1 MKIGFKLT
9 AIMFVLSLFSIGTV
23 SIVLLTRSRY
33 IISDL
38 TKKYATTIA
47 KESSAEISKFLETY
61 WSTTETVSQVMKQYQ
76 YMIVANRRRFF
87 NIMLRGLLEENPE
100 LIGTWCIW
108 EPDALEGNDRE
119 YLGTQGT
126 DPDGRFV
133 PYWYRSGGKIEMNY
147 LVDYDIEEGAGACYH
162 LARNSGRITV
172 VDPYEYDV
180 GGKTMLMT
188 TIAAPIHGPDGKI
201 VGVIGLD
208 IDIDMIQ
215 EISQSAKPYPDS
227 VTAVFSNN
235 GTVTAHFDT
244 SRIGKYMET
253 ERDMAGSFL
262 NDFIKAVKAGKSFT
276 FTNYVE
282 ALKENL
288 EIFLVPV
295 KIGTSTT
302 PWSYAVGV
310 TSKTVM
316 AAVSDMLFIAIAIS
330 VIVLVLASA
339 AAIVLSLTISKPIVK
354 VTETLKDISEGEGDL
369 TRIIAVGSSKDEIG
383 DLARYFNQTLAKIR
397 KLVVNIKGEA
407 VKLSEIGA
415 NLSSNMTETAA
426 AVNEITANIQNIKG
440 QVINQS
446 ASLTE
451 TNATMKQVVT
461 NIDKLNDHIE
471 DQSNTV
477 AQASS
482 AIEEIVA
489 NINSVT
495 STLVNNTGNVKALQE
510 ASEIGRM
517 GLQNV
522 ATDIQEIARD
532 SEGLLEINSVMNNI
546 ASQTNLLSMNAAI
559 EAAHAGEAGKGFA
572 VVANEIR
579 KLAESSSVQSKTIGN
594 VLKKIKGSIDKI
606 TKSTESVLT
615 KFAAIDSDVRIVTQQ
630 EENIRIAMQEQG
642 TGSKQLLESAGNLN
656 DITRKVKTGSEEMLN
671 GSKEV
676 IQESHNLEKI
686 TMEITGGMNE
696 MASGAEQI
704 NIAVNHVNE
713 ISGKNREGI
722 EMLLREVSMFKVE

>member
-9 AIMFVLSLFSIGTV
+9 VIMFVLSLFSIGTI
-23 SIVLLTRSRY
+23 SIVLLARSRST
-33 IISDL
+33 ISDL

-47 KESSAEISKFLETY
+47 NESSAEISKFLETY
-61 WSTTETVSQVMKQYQ
+61 WSTAETVSQVMKQYQ
-76 YMIVANRRRFF
+76 SMIVANRRRFF
-87 NIMLRGLLEENPE
+87 NIILRGLLEENPE
-100 LIGTWCIW
+100 LIGTWTIW
-108 EPDALEGNDRE
+108 EPDTLEGNDRE
-119 YLGTQGT
+119 YIGT
-126 DPDGRFV
+126 DGTNPDGRFA
-133 PYWYRSGGKIEMNY
+133 PYWYRTSGGLRMMS
-147 LVDYDIEEGAGACYH
+147 LVDFDKGAAGDCYF
-162 LARNSGRITV
+162 LARDSGRITV
-172 VDPYEYDV
+172 LDPYEYDV
-180 GGKTMLMT
+180 DGKTILMT
-188 TIAAPIHGPDGKI
+188 TIAAPIRGSDGRVKGV
-201 VGVIGLD
+201 VG
-208 IDIDMIQ
+208 IDIELDMIQ

-244 SRIGKYMET
+244 RRIGEYMET
-253 ERDMAGSFL
+253 ERDMAGPYL
-262 NDFIKAVKAGKSFT
+262 NDFIKAVKTGRFFN

-282 ALKENL
+282 EIKEDM
-288 EIFLVPV
+288 EIFIVPV
-295 KIGTSTT
+295 NIGTSTT

-310 TSKTVM
+310 TTKTVM
-316 AAVSDMLFIAIAIS
+316 APVSEMLFITIVIS
-330 VIVLVLASA
+330 AIVLALATV
-339 AAIVLSLTISKPIVK
+339 AAIVLSQTISKPIVK
-354 VTETLKDISEGEGDL
+354 VTDTLRDISEGEGDL
-369 TRIIAVGSSKDEIG
+369 TRVIAAGSKDEIG
-383 DLARYFNQTLAKIR
+383 DLARFFNQTLAKI
-397 KLVVNIKGEA
+397 KNLVLNIKNEA

-451 TNATMKQVVT
+451 TNATMKQVVA
-461 NIDKLNDHIE
+461 NINKLNNHIE

-477 AQASS
+477 TQASS

-495 STLVNNTGNVKALQE
+495 STLVNNADNVKELRQ
-510 ASEIGRM
+510 ASEIGRL

-559 EAAHAGEAGKGFA
+559 EAAHAGEAGMGFA

-579 KLAESSSVQSKTIGN
+579 KLAESSSVQSRTIGN
-594 VLKKIKGSIDKI
+594 VLKKIKGSIDKM

-615 KFAAIDSDVRIVTQQ
+615 KFAAIDSEVKIVAEQ
-630 EENIRIAMQEQG
+630 EENIRKAMQEQG
-642 TGSKQLLESAGNLN
+642 AGSKQLLESANNLN
-656 DITRKVKTGSEEMLN
+656 NITRQVKTGSGEMLN

-676 IQESHNLEKI
+676 IQESQNLEKI
-686 TMEITGGMNE
+686 SMEITGGMNE

-704 NIAVNHVNE
+704 NVAVNHVNE
-713 ISGKNREGI
+713 ISGKTREGI
-722 EMLLREVSMFKVE
+722 ENLLREVSLFKVE